1 MNTEGEAVGSG
12 VGRKSPKESTQGFL
26 RTQVASAAMK
36 RPLLSLPLAVL
47 ALAAGCG
54 GSGGDPDADP
64 SAMVPAR
71 APLYLEASITSDDD
85 FEAVAK
91 KLSGSENPNAE
102 IKKLFDQALK
112 EENLQWDRD
121 FKPWV
126 GDRLG
131 FFVTALNP
139 EGEDAEAALVA
150 PTEDADKA
158 EEFLAKQLRARS
170 GDEAP
175 PKISERT
182 YKDTKYEVNTVD
194 NSATAIID
202 DYAIVGTEQALKG
215 AIDAKE
221 GEGLADADAFK
232 KARDQVEE
240 DAFGFGYV
248 RLSTLF
254 SSLGQQGAVLRQALG
269 QAGDTVAFSLDADE
283 DEISVETATLGVKGE
298 AGPSGPGSVMETLP
312 DGSWLA
318 AGTVDIGAVFEKQ
331 LEQVRQLGGF
341 GGVDVDQALEQF
353 RSQTGVDLREDVLGW
368 MGDAGVFVAGTTLSD
383 INGAIVVE
391 SKDAAKSE
399 AFVGDLQRL
408 VRRFGQGQVSVRE
421 LQAPSGVDIDRGVEL
436 RAPGVPLPISIAAA
450 GERFVIAVGNGALEA
465 AVSGSGKLADN
476 AVYKDAAGKL
486 EDGVKPQLF
495 LDFEP
500 VRGLLNDTG
509 ALQQAGP
516 EGQRAGK
523 ALEQLTAI
531 VAGGKREGDIQ
542 RGQLVVG
549 VK

>member
-1 MNTEGEAVGSG
+1 
-12 VGRKSPKESTQGFL
+12 
-26 RTQVASAAMK
+26 MK
-36 RPLLSLPLAVL
+36 RPLLSLPLALV
-47 ALAAGCG
+47 ALAVGCG

-71 APLYLEASITSDDD
+71 APLYLEASIKSDKD

-102 IKKLFDQALK
+102 IKRLFDRAL
-112 EENLQWDRD
+112 EDENLKWDRD

-131 FFVTALNP
+131 FYVTSFNP

-158 EEFLAKQLRARS
+158 EEFLSKQIRERS

-175 PKISERT
+175 PKVSERT

-194 NSATAIID
+194 GNATAMLD
-202 DYAIVGTEQALKG
+202 EYAIVGTEEALKG

-232 KARDQVEE
+232 QARDQVEE
-240 DAFGFGYV
+240 DALGFGYV

-254 SSLGQQGAVLRQALG
+254 SSLGTQGAALRQVLG

-283 DEISVETATLGVKGE
+283 DEIGVQTATLGVKGS

-318 AGTVDIGAVFEKQ
+318 AGTTDLGAAFEKQ
-331 LEQVRQLGGF
+331 LEQFRQLGGF
-341 GGVDVDQALEQF
+341 GGVDVDQILQQF
-353 RSQTGVDLREDVLGW
+353 RSQTGLDVREDVLSW
-368 MGDAGVFVAGTTLSD
+368 MGDMGIFVAGTTLSD
-383 INGAIVVE
+383 INGAVVVQ
-391 SKDAAKSE
+391 SKDAAKSK
-399 AFVGDLQRL
+399 AFVGELQRL
-408 VRRFGQGQVSVRE
+408 VRRLGQGQVTARE
-421 LQAPSGVDIDRGVEL
+421 LRAPSGVDIDRGVEL

-450 GERFVIAVGNGALEA
+450 GERFIIAVGNGALEA
-465 AVSGSGKLADN
+465 ATGGGGKLADN
-476 AVYKDAAGKL
+476 AAYKDAAGKL
-486 EDGVKPQLF
+486 EDEVKPQFF
-495 LDFEP
+495 LDLEP

-509 ALQQAGP
+509 ALKQAGP
-516 EGQRAGK
+516 EGERAGR
-523 ALEQLTAI
+523 ALEQLTTV
-531 VAGGKREGDIQ
+531 VAGGKREGDVQ
-542 RGQLVVG
+542 RGELVVG